1 VKLARD
7 SRRIPS
13 LRQLLLIPS
22 LGWTIAFFLLPLVLI
37 VVYSFGQIDLIR
49 FDVTF
54 GWTLSNYGRV
64 FESLYLATFV
74 RSIVLSVTATAG
86 CLLLGFPLAYFISR
100 QPPRSQRLFLALV
113 MVPFWT
119 SFIVRTYAIL
129 NLLDNGGP
137 IDRVARSL
145 GLIRGHIDFLF
156 SGGAIAV
163 GILYSYLPLM
173 VLPIYVALER
183 IDRSLID
190 AAADCGASA
199 QEVFRRVTLPLST
212 PGVTAGVIIVGIPA
226 IGEYVIPDILGGG
239 KTVMLGTVVTRQF
252 LGVGD
257 YPFGSAIAMTL
268 IVAMTVVLIFARPAR
283 RLEPT

>member
-1 VKLARD
+1 MV
-7 SRRIPS
+7 S

-22 LGWTIAFFLLPLVLI
+22 LSWTIAFFLLPLGLI

-54 GWTLSNYGRV
+54 GWTLANYGRV
-64 FESLYLATFV
+64 FDSLYLATFV
-74 RSIVLSVTATAG
+74 RSIVLSVGATVG

-100 QPPRSQRLFLALV
+100 QPLRSQRVLLGLV

-137 IDRVARSL
+137 IDRLARSL
-145 GLIRGHIDFLF
+145 GLVRGHIDFLF

-173 VLPIYVALER
+173 VLPVYVALER

-190 AAADCGASA
+190 AAADCGASSR
-199 QEVFRRVTLPLST
+199 EVFRRVILPLST
-212 PGVTAGVIIVGIPA
+212 PGVVAGLMIVGIPA

-239 KTVMLGTVVTRQF
+239 KTVMLGSVVTRQF

-268 IVAMTVVLIFARPAR
+268 IVAMTVVLFLGRSAR